1 MVDMKKNRDVLMKQF
16 WVRCEESDYCF
27 IFIVQVV
34 NRGVRMT
41 VEEVLTNTGASGYA
55 NKNWSNVRIY
65 IHGVMFKMQK
75 KYLHCEVEDYRP
87 EYGFDYD
94 TGEID
99 FDNMYV
105 AIDLR
110 C

>member
-1 MVDMKKNRDVLMKQF
+1 MALSKNKSQKSRNLELNTKGRFKQK
-16 WVRCEESDYCF
+16 EL
-27 IFIVQVV
+27 
-34 NRGVRMT
+34 RMT
-41 VEEVLTNTGASGYA
+41 VEEVLTNTGAAGYA
-55 NKNWSNVRIY
+55 NRNWSNVRIY
-65 IHGVMFKMQK
+65 IHGVMFRMQK

-99 FDNMYV
+99 FDDMYV

>member
-1 MVDMKKNRDVLMKQF
+1 
-16 WVRCEESDYCF
+16 
-27 IFIVQVV
+27 
-34 NRGVRMT
+34 MT
-41 VEEVLTNTGASGYA
+41 VEEVLTNTGAAGYA
-55 NKNWSNVRIY
+55 NRNWSNVRIY

-99 FDNMYV
+99 FDDMYV